1 MVPGDDQNTV
11 GQGSLLEGLGVTSVL
26 PKPTFRERLN
36 AWSAAKVRAVRAWA
50 NATPGRAHRVRLAGR
65 VGLAAVVVGALVG
78 GYLAIR
84 ERPQPD
90 VFVDPFDDV
99 LDYTLLSEEF
109 NRLSTQK
116 RLEIITDLVKR
127 FRSMD
132 GSESV
137 LVAAFAAGI
146 QGEAR
151 KQLERNMSRLVLDV
165 VDEGASA
172 YDKASPEDKERV
184 LDESYVR
191 LVRTIEALD
200 GEPTS
205 KTDDEILQD
214 GRKEAERG
222 AEWARNT
229 DRDRLGRQTGRMLLS
244 VNDTIGQQ
252 ASPQQRGRMT
262 VLMRDMTRRF
272 RGE

>member
-1 MVPGDDQNTV
+1 MQGEEHNTV
-11 GQGSLLEGLGVTSVL
+11 GRGSLLEGLGAVTAQPARPL
-26 PKPTFRERLN
+26 RERIN
-36 AWSAAKVRAVRAWA
+36 GWFAAKVSAVRAWA
-50 NATPGRAHRVRLAGR
+50 GATPVRARRLRIAGRAALG
-65 VGLAAVVVGALVG
+65 VVVLGAIVG
-78 GYLAIR
+78 GYLALR

-109 NRLSTQK
+109 NKLSTQK

-165 VDEGASA
+165 VDEGAAA
-172 YDKASPEDKERV
+172 YDKASPEDKPRV

-200 GEPTS
+200 GDPTK
-205 KTDDEILQD
+205 KTDDEILAD
-214 GRKEAERG
+214 GEKEAERG
-222 AEWARNT
+222 AEWARNA

-262 VLMRDMTRRF
+262 VMMRDMTRRF

>member
-11 GQGSLLEGLGVTSVL
+11 GQGSLLEGLGVASVL

-50 NATPGRAHRVRLAGR
+50 NATPARAHRVRLAGR

-191 LVRTIEALD
+191 LVRTVEALD

-205 KTDDEILQD
+205 KTDEEILED
-214 GRKEAERG
+214 GTKEAERG